1 MNKSVWNKRRAASAC
16 RWACGGLLCLGLAWA
31 QDVTLTGRV
40 ELTHGDKASKAH
52 EAENVVVW
60 LVPASGAT
68 RPAAFHQAQV
78 LQTQVPQTQVPQSQ
92 LPRLVQH
99 NKSFEPHVLV
109 VPVGSVVAF
118 PNRDP
123 FFHNVF
129 SLFEGKRFD
138 LGLYEAGTTR
148 DVHFDKPGISY
159 IFCNIHPEMSAAVL
173 ALETPYYAISDARG
187 QVVIANVPSGKY
199 TLRVWYESTPPEAL
213 KAMTREISVS
223 EASSMLGVLRLREAN
238 LPTAHKNLYGRDY
251 DSPAPDS
258 PAYDRH

>member
-1 MNKSVWNKRRAASAC
+1 MKNLCASAC
-16 RWACGGLLCLGLAWA
+16 RWFCAVLLCVGLAWA
-31 QDVTLTGRV
+31 QDVTLTARV
-40 ELTHGDKASKAH
+40 ELLKGGKPAKAS

-60 LVPASGAT
+60 LAPEGA
-68 RPAAFHQAQV
+68 RPAFHQNHVAPAQV
-78 LQTQVPQTQVPQSQ
+78 
-92 LPRLVQH
+92 PRLVQY
-99 NKSFEPHVLV
+99 NKTFEPHVLV
-109 VPVGSVVAF
+109 VPVGAVVAF

-159 IFCNIHPEMSAAVL
+159 IFCNIHPEMSAVVI
-173 ALETPYYAISDARG
+173 ALDTPYYGISDARG

-199 TLRVWYESTPPEAL
+199 TLRVWYEATPPETL
-213 KAMTREISVS
+213 KAMTREVTVW
-223 EASSMLGVLRLREAN
+223 EASSTLGVLRLTEAN
-238 LPTAHKNLYGRDY
+238 LSTAHKNLYGRDY

-258 PAYDRH
+258 PAYERH